1 MSVDMMIKFFYAF
14 VIGLT
19 LMAVIYRNQESES
32 DPRLPEN
39 SRQRYLP
46 YVSAAMLPCV
56 FAVLLLLVSFQ
67 FGPRYALPRIFS
79 LVFVIF
85 LHISLYYMLL
95 LPFMPLLRR
104 TISARVCAL
113 LWTLPNLL
121 YIQFSFVKVQKP
133 AWVISVPGNLIWILS
148 ALWAAGFTAVFLHAL
163 LSHLLF
169 RRKILKDS
177 QAVTD
182 PAVLEIL
189 DRETRDANF
198 QKRKFK
204 LVRSPQVP
212 APLSIGLFRSST
224 RIVLP
229 EKSFSP
235 EEYTLIFRHELI
247 HIGREDA
254 WAKFFLLFSTA
265 VCWFNPFLWIAR
277 KKCSED
283 LELSCDETVLQGTG
297 DRQRYAELILKAAGD
312 DRGFTTCLSSAAST
326 MRYRLR
332 EITRA
337 GKKHSGIF
345 TAALIF
351 FVLFMSCGYVGIAF
365 GEHRGSEV
373 IFPETAPSLFSLD
386 SIRVEGGKYYTKRD
400 YIDAAALNSYLSG
413 LKLQDIA
420 YSSFSDEEKFIEFQY
435 IDPDGLQRLQLVR
448 LYDSY
453 LEISSVDT
461 KEIYYLPEPTDWET
475 LNALIPEIP
484 AAEIKL
490 LAEDKRSEYSLT
502 PTVTRLVRVSDGR
515 EQILKDWELQKGEG
529 SGIGYGSDP
538 RLREIFISFSLPLRS
553 EIEVFIQPQDQEIGY
568 LVTPQEEDGTW
579 RFSPLADSAVYRIR
593 ADFSGKDGAV
603 YQTEFTFSI
612 DVN

>member
-1 MSVDMMIKFFYAF
+1 MSIDLMIKFIYAF

-32 DPRLPEN
+32 DPHRPE
-39 SRQRYLP
+39 SIRQRYLP
-46 YVSAAMLPCV
+46 YVSAVMLPCI
-56 FAVLLLLVSFQ
+56 FAALLLLASFQ

-79 LVFVIF
+79 LIFVIF

-95 LPFMPLLRR
+95 LPFLPLLRR

-121 YIQFSFVKVQKP
+121 YIQFSFVRVQKP

-148 ALWAAGFTAVFLHAL
+148 ALWIAGFTAVFLHAL

-235 EEYTLIFRHELI
+235 EEYALIFRHELI

-337 GKKHSGIF
+337 EKKRSGIF

-351 FVLFMSCGYVGIAF
+351 FILFMSCGYVGLAF
-365 GEHRGSEV
+365 GEHRGSEA
-373 IFPETAPSLFSLD
+373 IFPETDPSLFSLD
-386 SIRVEGGKYYTKRD
+386 SIRVEGGKYYPKRD
-400 YIDAAALNSYLSG
+400 SIDAAALNSYLSD
-413 LKLQDIA
+413 LELQDIA

-435 IDPDGLQRLQLVR
+435 TSPDGLQFVR

-453 LEISSVDT
+453 LEISSMDR

-515 EQILKDWELQKGEG
+515 EQILRDWELQKEEVT
-529 SGIGYGSDP
+529 GIIYGSDP
-538 RLREIFISFSLPLRS
+538 RLREIFISFSLPLQS
-553 EIEVFIQPQDQEIGY
+553 EIEVFIQPQDQESGY
-568 LVTPQEEDGTW
+568 WVTPQEEDGTW
-579 RFSPLADSAVYRIR
+579 RFSPSAASAVYTIR
-593 ADFSGKDGAV
+593 ADFSGKDGAA

-612 DVN
+612 EVN